1 VKNELTIP
9 QLRVL
14 AAVKGGG
21 SLGDIAKRLKM
32 KSRTGV
38 YQIVQRL
45 AASGHMKMEPRS
57 LTAKGEK
64 ALASA
69 LDSLRETLA
78 AAQGAPQQA
87 A

>member
-1 VKNELTIP
+1 MKADLTIP

-45 AASGHMKMEPRS
+45 AASGHMRMEPRQ

-64 ALASA
+64 ALANA
-69 LDSLRETLA
+69 IDSLRDTLA
-78 AAQGAPQQA
+78 AAQGNQQA